1 MTGGIRPEVR
11 RIAQERC
18 RCQLQRLAKVTASE
32 YADGRTRHRAAV
44 QCEVNPWI
52 QQGACDARARVA
64 PTELSE
70 HVSWSLAVAA
80 QDAVFNVV
88 EGEDVRP
95 DAVCSLAGTGP
106 HGNTRHKRTRHA
118 INTNSTRT
126 PSTQTQHEHVQHK
139 LNKHA
144 INAHAINATCHQQPA
159 LTASKKPCRD
169 RLDVGCPCSAIAWIT
184 NALYTLMKN
193 ATRSG
198 CDSANTFT
206 RCSLEHSRT

>member
-1 MTGGIRPEVR
+1 MTGRIRPEVR

-106 HGNTRHKRTRHA
+106 QQH
-118 INTNSTRT
+118 T
-126 PSTQTQHEHVQHK
+126 PSTQTQRARHQHK
-139 LNKHA
+139 LNTHAISTNSTSTPSTPHA
-144 INAHAINATCHQQPA
+144 INTPHSPHRKSRVATDWMLGA
-159 LTASKKPCRD
+159 RA
-169 RLDVGCPCSAIAWIT
+169 V
-184 NALYTLMKN
+184 
-193 ATRSG
+193 RSRG
-198 CDSANTFT
+198 
-206 RCSLEHSRT
+206 